1 MNIIN
6 LIPDI
11 IKVKFKK
18 DSYINNLIICSDLNE
33 IEKYENVKKICYLTS
48 DKNISLVDQQFMITN
63 IEKVYN
69 HNSIMIFLTKSDYI
83 DQEDITYIIAGYES
97 PITNESRVVCYSYGK
112 IIQSTVDQHTDK
124 DKENLQNA
132 EKNKYQVHRNMY
144 NQMYNIYRVLNQVE
158 TKYCIKNRSDEY
170 FLDQDEYI
178 DIMKNNN
185 KLITNNLF
193 FYGSDYYISDHLFGT
208 NTIDFKRMIH
218 NLKDILENKKKV
230 EQRFLSHTEKVFG
243 ISYLYDKY
251 TSDELIK
258 NGNNI
263 LNSNFYVYACDRFHD
278 YLVTTMNVS
287 ISSKRVNTKYQ
298 TAPIIIQQK
307 YRVFV
312 KKYTGYTDMDKIEGN
327 NDKLIEE
334 IRMRIM
340 TIKKIEDVIY

>member
-11 IKVKFKK
+11 IKISFKK
-18 DSYINNLIICSDLNE
+18 ETYTNNLIICSNLDDIQN
-33 IEKYENVKKICYLTS
+33 YENVKKICFVTENQ
-48 DKNISLVDQQFMITN
+48 NISITDYIITN
-63 IEKVYN
+63 TEKVYN
-69 HNSIMIFLTKSDYI
+69 SDYTMIFLTKSDYI

-97 PITNESRVVCYSYGK
+97 QITNESRVVCYSYGK
-112 IIQSTVDQHTDK
+112 FIQSTVDQHTEK

-132 EKNKYQVHRNMY
+132 EKNKYQIHRNMY
-144 NQMYNIYRVLNQVE
+144 NQMYNIYRVLDQVN

-170 FLDQDEYI
+170 FVDQDEYI

-208 NTIDFKRMIH
+208 NTIDFKRMIN
-218 NLKDILENKKKV
+218 NLKDILENKKKI
-230 EQRFLSHTEKVFG
+230 EQRFLSHTEKLFG
-243 ISYLYDKY
+243 IAYLYDKY
-251 TSDELIK
+251 TSHELIV

-263 LNSNFYVYACDRFHD
+263 LKNNFYVYACDRFHD

-287 ISSKRVNTKYQ
+287 ISSQRVNTKYQ
-298 TAPIIIQQK
+298 TAPVVIQKK
-307 YRVFV
+307 YRVFI
-312 KKYTGYTDMDKIEGN
+312 KKHTGYTDMDKTEGN
-327 NDKLIEE
+327 NDKLITE

-340 TIKKIEDVIY
+340 TIYKIEDVIY